1 MEKKAISGIITAV
14 VMIALVMAVSSI
26 VWVVVNNLVKDK
38 LDEAGS
44 CFNIFE
50 KVTINSRY
58 TCYNITQSNSGDPN
72 ELRFPINI
80 ADIELT
86 GILVSISNKEG
97 NSKSF
102 KLSKTGLTEDYV
114 RLYSDNGYTNQ
125 DILLP
130 GKNSGTTFVI
140 DLDST
145 GIGIPSSIQ
154 IAPIVNE
161 RQCEVSDSL
170 QFIDNCMALVN

>member
-44 CFNIFE
+44 CFNIFD

-58 TCYNITQSNSGDPN
+58 TCYDTEGGKT

-86 GILVSISNKEG
+86 GILVSISNSEG

-102 KLSKTGLTEDYV
+102 KLSKDTTISETYLK
-114 RLYSDNGYTNQ
+114 LYGGNLGEP
-125 DILLP
+125 IP
-130 GKNSGTTFVI
+130 FPEKNSGTTFVV
-140 DLDST
+140 DT
-145 GIGIPSSIQ
+145 VVAGISSPSSIQ

-170 QFIDNCMALVN
+170 RFIDNCQALVN